1 VRDAKRVW
9 LNERISS
16 IATDCK
22 QPGVY
27 WTALGELKG
36 GLDRSTRVA
45 KMKLRR
51 QDGSL
56 GETDKDNVR
65 ELSLALD
72 GVYNRSTSVD
82 RAVLGLLPQLQ
93 VVDELADELS
103 AAEVAKIS
111 RRRREARRLERM
123 GSRLN
128 ASKHSRTTRRR

>member
-27 WTALGELKG
+27 WTALGKLKG
-36 GLDRSTRVA
+36 GLDRSTRVG

-56 GETDKDNVR
+56 GETDEDNVR

-82 RAVLGLLPQLQ
+82 RTLLGLLPQLQ
-93 VVDELADELS
+93 VVDELADKPS
-103 AAEVAKIS
+103 AAEVARHLKKAK
-111 RRRREARRLERM
+111 RGKAP
-123 GSRLN
+123 
-128 ASKHSRTTRRR
+128 